1 MAKSTSQ
8 ISARGIRF
16 GFPARIS
23 YVNWRGEAGERRIL
37 PTRLAFEANEWHPE
51 PQWILFAW
59 DLDKD
64 AERGFA
70 LSGIDPSRI
79 RGEDEIDTDIDG
91 PEANG
96 FDAETSTNTN
106 TDTNDDA

>member
-1 MAKSTSQ
+1 MVSGDSS
-8 ISARGIRF
+8 SAGGIRF
-16 GFPARIS
+16 GFPVRIS

-37 PTRLAFEANEWHPE
+37 PIRLAFEANEWHLE

-70 LSGIDPSRI
+70 PSGIDPAGIRADGDDPGTEAAKTPASR
-79 RGEDEIDTDIDG
+79 
-91 PEANG
+91 
-96 FDAETSTNTN
+96 
-106 TDTNDDA
+106 